1 MNGDYKKFLLI
12 IGVAFLLIA
21 LVGLQISFVNLS
33 FLNLN
38 LFLILVLY
46 LVLVKNNSKALIFAW
61 LGGFLTGQSSFSN
74 FGINSLI
81 LLILAAV
88 LIIFYKTALL
98 IPKTGNIFVISIAG
112 IAFYHFLNW
121 LLTGFWTLFKTGV
134 FENLG
139 GYFLNSGILIELVS
153 TILLLLIIFKF
164 KTNIG
169 NA

>member
-1 MNGDYKKFLLI
+1 MNDDYKKFLLLT
-12 IGVAFLLIA
+12 GVVFLLIA
-21 LVGLQISFVNLS
+21 LAGFQISFVNLS

-74 FGINSLI
+74 SGINSLV

-98 IPKTGNIFVISIAG
+98 IPKTGNIFFISIAG
-112 IAFYHFLNW
+112 VALYHFLNW
-121 LLTGFWTLFKTGV
+121 LFVGFWTLFKTGA

-139 GYFLNSGILIELVS
+139 SYFLNSGILIELAS
-153 TILLLLIIFKF
+153 TILLLSIIFKF

-169 NA
+169 NV